1 MQNTIIINN
10 SQNKEYKKTLQD
22 MQNSMEVSKQISD
35 ENYQKNL
42 ESMLNQREIQR
53 SINFRKAQKLNEQLW
68 K

>member
-10 SQNKEYKKTLQD
+10 SQNKEYKKTLED

-42 ESMLNQREIQR
+42 ESMLN
-53 SINFRKAQKLNEQLW
+53 
-68 K
+68 